1 MQDFQHRVIEEVAQL
16 TDRLDKLAAFIASD
30 PKFSLLTKDERKRI
44 LERHGYLCAYLRD
57 LCQRIN
63 AFKEDGTGL
72 APRP

>member
-1 MQDFQHRVIEEVAQL
+1 MQDFQHRAIEELAQL

-30 PKFSLLTKDERKRI
+30 PKFSLLPKDERKRI
-44 LERHGYLCAYLRD
+44 IEQHGYMCAYLRV
-57 LCQRIN
+57 LWQRIN